1 MFLTHCNVLRAD
13 LLKEG
18 RIRTQQK
25 RPICPICPSY
35 MLKGNDYHPAPI
47 PAPKSMKRAPIGTR
61 HMSGYVLNKQTKEQ
75 HPPRASQRH
84 ACPKC
89 DSAFH

>member
-35 MLKGNDYHPAPI
+35 KLKGNDYPPAPNSS
-47 PAPKSMKRAPIGTR
+47 PKKHEARPNRNAPHVGIS
-61 HMSGYVLNKQTKEQ
+61 TK
-75 HPPRASQRH
+75 
-84 ACPKC
+84 
-89 DSAFH
+89 